1 MPETRPPPRSTAD
14 LLALVAFAVVV
25 AVLVGGYFLFPWMAR
40 TLGYAD
46 CIASGRI
53 TGC

>member
-1 MPETRPPPRSTAD
+1 MPETQPPPRSTGG

-25 AVLVGGYFLFPWMAR
+25 AALAGGYFLFPWMLR
-40 TLGYAD
+40 SVGYAD